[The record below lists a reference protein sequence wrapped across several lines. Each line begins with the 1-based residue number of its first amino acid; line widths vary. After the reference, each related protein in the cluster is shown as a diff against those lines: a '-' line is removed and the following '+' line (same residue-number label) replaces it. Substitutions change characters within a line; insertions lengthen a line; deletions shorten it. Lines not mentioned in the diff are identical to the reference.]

1 MSNQPSKKPEPGFD
15 IYSAIMD
22 FDFRADAF
30 ASHFK
35 AAGID
40 DAVFNLEIA
49 CKTHRRLMS
58 DGVLAER
65 RAAEIEK
72 RQAAFASQPFAG
84 RFEESLRLADGVVEH
99 VLAQMTPQERG
110 DLRRRVTR

>member
-1 MSNQPSKKPEPGFD
+1 MSNQPHKKPEPGFSVYD
-15 IYSAIMD
+15 AVMN
-22 FDFRADAF
+22 FDFKADAF
-30 ASHFK
+30 ASHFA

-58 DGVLAER
+58 DAVLVER

-72 RQAAFASQPFAG
+72 RQAAFSSRPFAG

-99 VLAQMTPQERG
+99 VLAQMTPQERA